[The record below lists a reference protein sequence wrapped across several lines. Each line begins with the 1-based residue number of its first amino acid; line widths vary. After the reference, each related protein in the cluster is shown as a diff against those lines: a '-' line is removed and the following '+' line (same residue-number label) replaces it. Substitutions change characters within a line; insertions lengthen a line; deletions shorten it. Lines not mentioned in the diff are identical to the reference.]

1 VRIRPLIALSAVAV
15 TGLLLAGCTGGP
27 DEPDATGTSTSA
39 PGADCVLDAP
49 SGADSD
55 AIGVSGDAPE
65 FTVTVPEGLAFDDI
79 QRTVVSEGSG
89 RELATGD
96 FVSGAYTVVDAT
108 SGDVLVASSTLSA
121 DDSGFVP
128 MVLDPN
134 SYSIF
139 VAALE
144 CLPLG
149 STVAM
154 TIPGSAFGEGG
165 TPIVVVASSTEELG
179 TRADGAQQQP
189 ADGMPTVELADDGAP
204 TITLLGGEPPADVEL
219 TDLKLG
225 DGPVV
230 ESGDTVFVQ
239 YTGVK
244 WSDGSVFDSSWDR
257 GYPSA
262 FATTGVVEGFQQAL
276 EGQTVGSQVL
286 VVIPPAFG
294 YGEGEI
300 NDSDLTGE
308 TLVFV
313 VDILGVERAATE

>member
-1 VRIRPLIALSAVAV
+1 MRIRPFIALSAVAV
-15 TGLLLAGCTGGP
+15 TGLLLAGCASTP
-27 DEPDATGTSTSA
+27 DEPEATSTSA
-39 PGADCVLDAP
+39 PGADCILDAP
-49 SGADSD
+49 AGADSD
-55 AIGVSGDAPE
+55 AIEVSGDAPE
-65 FTVTVPEGLAFDDI
+65 FTVTVPEGLAFADI
-79 QRTVVSEGSG
+79 QRTVLNEGSG
-89 RELATGD
+89 PELATGD
-96 FVSGAYTVVDAT
+96 FISGAYTVADGT
-108 SGDVLVASSTLSA
+108 SGDVLVDSWTLSA

-128 MVLDPN
+128 MLLDPN

-154 TIPGSAFGEGG
+154 TIPGTAFGEGG
-165 TPIVVVASSTEELG
+165 TPVVVVASSTEELN
-179 TRADGAQQQP
+179 TRADGADQQP
-189 ADGMPTVELADDGAP
+189 VDGMPTVELADDGAP
-204 TITLLGGEPPADVEL
+204 TITLPGGEPPAEVEL
-219 TDLKLG
+219 TALKLG

-230 ESGDTVFVQ
+230 KSGDTVFVQ

-244 WSDGSVFDSSWDR
+244 WSDGTVFDSSWER

-262 FATTGVVEGFQQAL
+262 FSTTGVVEGFQQSL
-276 EGQTVGSQVL
+276 EGQTVGSQML

-313 VDILGVERAATE
+313 VDILGVERAAAE

>member
-1 VRIRPLIALSAVAV
+1 MRIRPLIALSSVAIAGV
-15 TGLLLAGCTGGP
+15 LLAGCSGGAAP
-27 DEPDATGTSTSA
+27 ESTATPTASA
-39 PGADCVLDAP
+39 ECVLDAP
-49 SGADSD
+49 SGSDSD
-55 AIGVSGDAPE
+55 AIQVQGTGPA
-65 FTVTVPEGLAFDDI
+65 FTVTVPDGLGFADI
-79 QRTVVSEGSG
+79 QRTVLTEGSG
-89 RELATGD
+89 PELFTGD
-96 FVSGAYTVVDAT
+96 FVSGAYTVVDGT
-108 SGDVLVASSTLSA
+108 TGDVLADSSTLSA
-121 DDSGFVP
+121 DDSGYVP
-128 MVLDPN
+128 MLLDPT

-144 CLPLG
+144 CLPMG
-149 STVAM
+149 STVAL
-154 TIPGSAFGEGG
+154 TIPGTAFGEGG
-165 TPIVVVASSTEELG
+165 TPVVVVATSVEKLE
-179 TRADGAQQQP
+179 TRADGADQP
-189 ADGMPTVELADDGAP
+189 AVDGMPTVELADDGAP
-204 TITLLGGEPPADVEL
+204 TITLPGGEPPAEVQLEP
-219 TDLKLG
+219 LKIG

-230 ESGDTVFVQ
+230 NSGDTVFVQ

-276 EGQTVGSQVL
+276 EGQTVGSQML

-313 VDILGVERAATE
+313 VDILGVERAATQ

>member
-1 VRIRPLIALSAVAV
+1 MRIRPLIALSAVTV
-15 TGLLLAGCTGGP
+15 TGLILAGCAGTP
-27 DEPDATGTSTSA
+27 DEPDATSPST
-39 PGADCVLDAP
+39 PGAECILDAP
-49 SGADSD
+49 AGADSD
-55 AIGVSGDAPE
+55 AIEVTGDAPQ

-79 QRTVVSEGSG
+79 QRTVLAEGSG
-89 RELATGD
+89 RDLATGD
-96 FVSGAYTVVDAT
+96 FVSGAYTVVDGA
-108 SGDVLVASSTLSA
+108 SGDVLVDSSTLSA
-121 DDSGFVP
+121 EDSGFVP
-128 MVLDPN
+128 MLLDPTN
-134 SYSIF
+134 YSIF

-149 STVAM
+149 STVAL

-165 TPIVVVASSTEELG
+165 TPVVVVASSDDELD
-179 TRADGAQQQP
+179 TRADGADQEP
-189 ADGMPTVELADDGAP
+189 VEGMPTVALADDGAP
-204 TITLLGGEPPADVEL
+204 TITLPGGEPPAAVEL
-219 TDLKLG
+219 APLKVG
-225 DGPVV
+225 DGATV

-300 NDSDLTGE
+300 NESDLTGE

-313 VDILGVERAATE
+313 VDILGVERAVTE